1 MMPPVKRTAVQA
13 DYYTS
18 SSSVKLFFEH
28 CKLSTILNKSG
39 FRKAK
44 GHSVTEI
51 LFVLFLLPLIG
62 TTISRITD
70 ESQGFLDIK
79 KDEMYN
85 FMSCHTYSW
94 RNLLFNVA
102 KIIVDFFVDLAKKRK
117 EAKRNKDAILNLN
130 RRSRFGI
137 IDDTTIKKDDSE
149 ELEICGNYM
158 Y

>member
-1 MMPPVKRTAVQA
+1 MMPPVKRVAVQA

-62 TTISRITD
+62 TTISRITE

-79 KDEMYN
+79 VTTQVPHHEKPKRRLRRGLPFAVEREE
-85 FMSCHTYSW
+85 CK
-94 RNLLFNVA
+94 A
-102 KIIVDFFVDLAKKRK
+102 LADRH
-117 EAKRNKDAILNLN
+117 
-130 RRSRFGI
+130 
-137 IDDTTIKKDDSE
+137 
-149 ELEICGNYM
+149 
-158 Y
+158 